1 VNGVNE
7 SRVGQTALP
16 HGEILVYEDPD
27 GRVRVDVRVDQET
40 VWLTQQQMAEL
51 FGRDKSVISR
61 HLRNVFQSGELERQA
76 TVAKIATV
84 HQEGGR
90 EVVRE
95 IEYFNLDAILSV
107 GYRVNSKRGTQ
118 FRIWATKTLRDH
130 LLRGYTL
137 HERRLAERGLAE
149 AEQAIALLARTLT
162 SQALVTDEG
171 RAVLEVVQSY
181 SRSWRWLLEYDEG
194 RLSEQPRRAI
204 APIAAL
210 TLPEARA
217 AAARLREELL
227 ARGEAGP
234 LFGQERGEALAA
246 ILAAIEQTFDGQP
259 LYPSVQARAAHL
271 LYFVIKDHPFGDGNK
286 RIGALLF
293 LEYLRRHGLLLRAE
307 GTPRLADNAM
317 VALALLIAESAP
329 AQKDLMIRLTL
340 NLLEDDA

>member
-1 VNGVNE
+1 MVMPSGA
-7 SRVGQTALP
+7 SALP
-16 HGEILVYEDPD
+16 QGEVLVYEDRD
-27 GRVRVDVRVDQET
+27 GRVRVDVRLEQET
-40 VWLTQQQMAEL
+40 VWLSLTQMAEL

-84 HQEGGR
+84 QQEGGR
-90 EVVRE
+90 EVARE

-149 AEQAIALLARTLT
+149 AEQALALLARTLT

-171 RAVLEVVQSY
+171 RAVLDVVQRY

-204 APIAAL
+204 APAAAL

-227 ARGEAGP
+227 ARGEAGA
-234 LFGQERGEALAA
+234 LFGQ
-246 ILAAIEQTFDGQP
+246 
-259 LYPSVQARAAHL
+259 
-271 LYFVIKDHPFGDGNK
+271 
-286 RIGALLF
+286 
-293 LEYLRRHGLLLRAE
+293 
-307 GTPRLADNAM
+307 
-317 VALALLIAESAP
+317 
-329 AQKDLMIRLTL
+329 
-340 NLLEDDA
+340 